1 MNKWNLG
8 ASVLMALTFCLH
20 VFGGGPEIHEPI
32 QASALSD
39 YLRAMSAVLWHAV
52 TVVLAVLAI
61 AYLWL
66 AKHENTAM
74 SLQMSAI
81 QLGFAALFLWYGE
94 TLLGTVWP
102 MPQWIIFIVIPAVSL
117 FGLPQRRRQVA

>member
-32 QASALSD
+32 QASVLSD

-52 TVVLAVLAI
+52 TVVLAVFAI

-74 SLQMSAI
+74 SLQMAAI
-81 QLGFAALFLWYGE
+81 QFGFAGLFLWYGE
-94 TLLGTVWP
+94 VLLGTVWP

-117 FGLPQRRRQVA
+117 AGLPRRRRRVA